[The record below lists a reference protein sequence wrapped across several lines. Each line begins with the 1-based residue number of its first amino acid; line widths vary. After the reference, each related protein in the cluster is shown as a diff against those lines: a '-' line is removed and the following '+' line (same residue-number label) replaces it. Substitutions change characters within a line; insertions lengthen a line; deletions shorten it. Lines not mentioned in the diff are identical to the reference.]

1 MAGPVAFVLG
11 GGGLLGAHEVGM
23 LRALLEAGIV
33 PDLVVGTSVGAINGV
48 VVAEDPTT
56 GAVQRLADLWL
67 DLDSSDLFSGSVF
80 GRLSTLAR
88 TRTSLHS
95 LQPLRQALTS
105 HLTART
111 FEELYVPFQ
120 CVAANVERAAEHWF
134 SRGPLVEA
142 VLASCAVPGLLPPVE
157 VDGQTYLD
165 GGLVHSIPVGR
176 AVTLGATTLYV
187 LQVGRIEQ
195 PLAAPQRPWEVG
207 LVAFEVARRYR
218 FAADMASLPSGVTV
232 HLLPTGVPEKAPDLR
247 TQLRY
252 RDRSAIARRID
263 SAYAATATYLTR
275 GSLGAGTE
283 D

>member
-67 DLDSSDLFSGSVF
+67 DLDSTDLFGGSVF

-88 TRTSLHS
+88 TRTSLHTE
-95 LQPLRQALTS
+95 QPLRDALTS

-111 FEELYVPFQ
+111 FEELHVPFQ

-134 SRGPLVEA
+134 SRGPLIEA
-142 VLASCAVPGLLPPVE
+142 VLASCAVPGLLPPVQL
-157 VDGQTYLD
+157 DGQTYLD

-176 AVTLGATTLYV
+176 AVALGATTLYV

-195 PLAAPQRPWEVG
+195 PLAAAAAAVGGRAGRVRGRPAAPVRRG
-207 LVAFEVARRYR
+207 HGVAAARGGRAR
-218 FAADMASLPSGVTV
+218 AAHRGAGEGVRPAQPAALPGPV
-232 HLLPTGVPEKAPDLR
+232 
-247 TQLRY
+247 
-252 RDRSAIARRID
+252 RDRPADRQRV
-263 SAYAATATYLTR
+263 R
-275 GSLGAGTE
+275 GDPGLSRPLIPYCGFKY
-283 D
+283 